1 MVVSAIC
8 HSPITLQGG
17 LFFSLFLAG
26 AAGSVTHCTGMC
38 GPFVMSFSS
47 KCEGQEAS
55 VSRLAGSALLPYHF
69 GRTTTYMLLGVLAN
83 LFAGHAS
90 QSIGGAWSSYVPS
103 LLLALGGMLFL
114 LQFFGLSGVALPLPS
129 LPRALQKTVATLS
142 ANPTGMKGY
151 AMGLILGFLPC
162 GLLLSAILI
171 AASAQNGGM
180 AALGMGIFGLA
191 TMPALNAVVLARNL
205 IVSKKPE
212 WFFAIRKGLT
222 LANACALFILAGVRL
237 T

>member
-1 MVVSAIC
+1 M
-8 HSPITLQGG
+8 
-17 LFFSLFLAG
+17 
-26 AAGSVTHCTGMC
+26 
-38 GPFVMSFSS
+38 
-47 KCEGQEAS
+47 
-55 VSRLAGSALLPYHF
+55 AGSALLPYHF
-69 GRTTTYMLLGVLAN
+69 GRVTTYMLLGLIAS
-83 LFAGHAS
+83 LFAGHAA
-90 QSIGGAWSSYVPS
+90 QAMGTPWQNSYLPS
-103 LLLALGGMLFL
+103 LLLALGGALFL

-129 LPRALQKTVATLS
+129 LPSALQKTVSDLS
-142 ANPTGMKGY
+142 KNPTGLKGY

-162 GLLLSAILI
+162 GLLFSALLI
-171 AASAQNGGM
+171 AAAAPQGWM
-180 AALGMGIFGLA
+180 AALGMGLFGLA